1 MEQRAAIKLF
11 HDNGFSPASIAKQLA
26 KVHIGER
33 KVYRTIKRLR
43 ETGTIADRK
52 RSGRPRSVRTP
63 ALVNKVKCRL
73 LRNPKQ
79 SINHMASQLK
89 VKRSTLQRVVKFDL
103 GLRPYKLRKLQG
115 LTQDQR
121 DKRHQRSKVLLKR
134 FARKKLDNIVFSDE
148 KLFSVSE
155 YHNSQNVRIY
165 AASLEDIPEDMRTV
179 ERFQGEQKVM
189 VWAAVSKKGKFPLV
203 FVEPGTKINAAF
215 YKMHVLEKV
224 VRPQSQLIFNQDI
237 WTFQQDSAPSH
248 KAKTTGVKKICLI
261 SSQLKIG
268 HPPRPI

>member
-11 HDNGFSPASIAKQLA
+11 HDNSFSPASIAKQLA

-121 DKRHQRSKVLLKR
+121 DKRHQRSKVLLKP
-134 FARKKLDNIVFSDE
+134 FEE
-148 KLFSVSE
+148 K
-155 YHNSQNVRIY
+155 N
-165 AASLEDIPEDMRTV
+165 
-179 ERFQGEQKVM
+179 
-189 VWAAVSKKGKFPLV
+189 
-203 FVEPGTKINAAF
+203 
-215 YKMHVLEKV
+215 
-224 VRPQSQLIFNQDI
+224 
-237 WTFQQDSAPSH
+237 WT
-248 KAKTTGVKKICLI
+248 I
-261 SSQLKIG
+261 SSFRMRSFSAYQNTTIVKTCVYMQRHSKIFLKI
-268 HPPRPI
+268 

>member
-73 LRNPKQ
+73 VRNPKQ
-79 SINHMASQLK
+79 SINHMAYELK

-103 GLRPYKLRKLQG
+103 GLRPYKLTSRPH
-115 LTQDQR
+115 T
-121 DKRHQRSKVLLKR
+121 RSKGQTASKIKSPAQAVR
-134 FARKKLDNIVFSDE
+134 EKKN
-148 KLFSVSE
+148 
-155 YHNSQNVRIY
+155 
-165 AASLEDIPEDMRTV
+165 
-179 ERFQGEQKVM
+179 
-189 VWAAVSKKGKFPLV
+189 
-203 FVEPGTKINAAF
+203 
-215 YKMHVLEKV
+215 
-224 VRPQSQLIFNQDI
+224 
-237 WTFQQDSAPSH
+237 WT
-248 KAKTTGVKKICLI
+248 I
-261 SSQLKIG
+261 SSFRMRSFSAYQNTTIVKTCVYMQRHSKIFLKI
-268 HPPRPI
+268 